1 MKVSLMRKL
10 WRRVDTPIYKTL
22 NKGERKMENFINFIK
37 SNKSVSI
44 FVGIV
49 IVLSLAS
56 WGGLIG

>member
-22 NKGERKMENFINFIK
+22 NKGERKMEDFINFIK

-56 WGGLIG
+56 WVGLIG

>member
-10 WRRVDTPIYKTL
+10 WRRVDTLIYKTL
-22 NKGERKMENFINFIK
+22 NKGERKMENLINFIK

-56 WGGLIG
+56 WVGLIG

>member
-56 WGGLIG
+56 WVGLIG